1 MSVPDFKTRQP
12 GSSRF
17 RSPGPWFISH
27 PTLTF
32 AGLSLLWVL
41 LLYRNVLGAPF
52 VYDDLSQIKD
62 NPALGSWSSALDYV
76 RLPVSFSKQY
86 RGAGCSFYRPLFRLS
101 LALDRHLWGLNPTGF
116 HLTNLVLH
124 WLNGLLGFLLLR
136 RLRVSQ
142 YVAATVSVVWVA
154 LPINAE
160 AVAWVSGRALPL
172 ACFFLLLSLLAA
184 LAYLD
189 SGHRWLLFGYG
200 AACLAALL
208 SHEAGIL
215 ALPFLLLAAYCRDP
229 HFWPSWWPLCG
240 AGLATAILYALA
252 RQIVGARLSSGRPQL
267 PVLGPVIAKYLS
279 WMLLPL
285 HMSIERSTSFPRAE
299 PLISFAASGLLL
311 IALIGLLPL
320 RRKLPAVAA
329 GLAWLI
335 IGLLPFCGV
344 IYLYQGMA
352 ERYTYLAAQGLVF
365 ALVALAWQMRPQ
377 PNLLRIAAT
386 AIVLWTLWGAWRLNA
401 RVIDWRDEEIL
412 YQTSLDATPASSI
425 LLYNL
430 GVVAGEGGRP
440 DQAAAFYRRA
450 LALNPR
456 YASAALNLGN
466 ILRSQGRQQEAIAQY
481 QTAISLDPRNPDAWM
496 NLGNVYL
503 ATGSTV
509 NARSAYNQAIG
520 LRPNNVEAFINLG
533 VAFQQLGDMP
543 AAKQQY
549 ERAIAI
555 NPAQPAAYCNLGAL
569 LLRQGDSESATRQ
582 FLHAI
587 EVDPIYAPAYFDL
600 GVLYEQTGHPEL
612 AIPMYERTLQLKP
625 DYDHARTN
633 LQALRRPKI
642 TEK

>member
-1 MSVPDFKTRQP
+1 VSVPDSKPSHPR
-12 GSSRF
+12 SSRL
-17 RSPGPWFISH
+17 RLLRLWLLSH
-27 PTLTF
+27 ATLSF
-32 AGLSLLWVL
+32 AVLSLLWVL

-52 VYDDLSQIKD
+52 VYDDLSQVRD
-62 NPALGSWSSALDYV
+62 NPALGSWSSALEYF
-76 RLPVSFSKQY
+76 RLPVSFSNQY
-86 RGAGCSFYRPLFRLS
+86 RGAGGSFYRPVFWLS
-101 LALDRHLWGLNPTGF
+101 LALDRHLWGLNPLGF
-116 HLTNLVLH
+116 HLTNLLLH

-136 RLRVSQ
+136 RLRVSL
-142 YVAATVSVVWVA
+142 YIAAAASQVWLA

-160 AVAWVSGRALPL
+160 AVAWVSGRVLPL

-184 LAYLD
+184 VAYLD

-215 ALPFLLLAAYCRDP
+215 ALPFMLLVAYCRDQR
-229 HFWPSWWPLCG
+229 FRPSWWPLCG
-240 AGLATAILYALA
+240 AGLIAGILYALA
-252 RQIVGARLSSGRPQL
+252 RQIVGAHLSTGHPQL
-267 PVLGPVIAKYLS
+267 PAVGAVLAKYLY

-299 PLISFAASGLLL
+299 PLINFAASGLLL
-311 IALIGLLPL
+311 IALIGIIPV

-335 IGLLPFCGV
+335 IALLPYCGV

-365 ALVALAWQMRPQ
+365 ALVALAWQLRPQ
-377 PNLLRIAAT
+377 PSLLRIAAA
-386 AIVLWTLWGAWRLNA
+386 AILLWTLWGAWRLNA
-401 RVIDWRDEEIL
+401 RVLDWRDEEVL
-412 YQTSLDATPASSI
+412 YQTSLQTTPASSI

-430 GVVAGEGGRP
+430 GVVAGEGGRL

-466 ILRSQGRQQEAIAQY
+466 TLRSQGRLEEAIALY
-481 QTAISLDPRNPDAWM
+481 QTAISLDPNNPDAWM

-503 ATGSTV
+503 AMGSTG
-509 NARSAYNQAIG
+509 NARSAYNQAIA
-520 LRPNNVEAFINLG
+520 LKPNNVEAVINLG
-533 VAFQQLGDMP
+533 VVFQQLGDIP

-549 ERAIAI
+549 QRAIAI
-555 NPAQPAAYCNLGAL
+555 DPSQPAAYCNLGAL
-569 LLRQGDSESATRQ
+569 LLRQGDHESASRQ
-582 FLHAI
+582 FLQAI
-587 EVDPIYAPAYFDL
+587 ELDPIYAPAYFDL
-600 GVLYEQTGHPEL
+600 GVLYEQTGRPEL
-612 AIPMYERTLQLKP
+612 AIPMYERALQLKP

-633 LQALRRPKI
+633 LQALRRPKV